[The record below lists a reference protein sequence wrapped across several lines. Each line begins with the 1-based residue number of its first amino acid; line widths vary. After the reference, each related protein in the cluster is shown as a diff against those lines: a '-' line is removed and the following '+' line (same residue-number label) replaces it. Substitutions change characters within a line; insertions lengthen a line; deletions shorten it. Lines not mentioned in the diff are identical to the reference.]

1 MKDRHITIA
10 AAELRKGDL
19 LRLGVST
26 NYVLVARA
34 TEGGGEVHVT
44 VYNGSTPH
52 ERPTLHYAPD
62 RQLQLARRDF
72 PA

>member
-1 MKDRHITIA
+1 MSHITVKA
-10 AAELRKGDL
+10 GELRKGDL

-26 NYVLVARA
+26 NYVLVASA
-34 TEGGGEVHVT
+34 VLGGGGQVHVT
-44 VYNGSTPH
+44 VYNGSTPYDH
-52 ERPTLHYAPD
+52 PTLHYAPA